1 MHYISDRNIRI
12 YSMKARIGKKDL
24 GLVLQIP
31 DDYDMQSSQSLD
43 KGLFK
48 QELERIIN
56 GSHSSGES
64 DENSVSDSS
73 PSSSY
78 ESSNSYLS
86 ASEQSSHGYSDSS
99 GPPSYRNIEWEFK
112 TVSSQSDIETPDE
125 PTSIFNSD

>member
-24 GLVLQIP
+24 GLVMQIP
-31 DDYDMQSSQSLD
+31 DDSDMQSSLSLD

-64 DENSVSDSS
+64 DESSISDGSFA
-73 PSSSY
+73 SSY

-86 ASEQSSHGYSDSS
+86 ASE
-99 GPPSYRNIEWEFK
+99 
-112 TVSSQSDIETPDE
+112 
-125 PTSIFNSD
+125 

>member
-1 MHYISDRNIRI
+1 M
-12 YSMKARIGKKDL
+12 
-24 GLVLQIP
+24 QIP
-31 DDYDMQSSQSLD
+31 DDSDMQSSLSLD

-64 DENSVSDSS
+64 DESSISDGSFA
-73 PSSSY
+73 SSY

-112 TVSSQSDIETPDE
+112 TVSSQSDIDTPNE
-125 PTSIFNSD
+125 PSSVLN